1 MYDPEDWD
9 ARLAAARDHGGA
21 VALAL
26 AAGHKPPPQAPHPP
40 PLRNRVWAVVGGFG
54 ARAEAHVGLYA
65 RWEGGAERAVHGPHA
80 CVARGYPSLAEA
92 RVFCDGAGLA
102 DPVDRR

>member
-1 MYDPEDWD
+1 MRSILLGVLP
-9 ARLAAARDHGGA
+9 ALL
-21 VALAL
+21 VAGL
-26 AAGHKPPPQAPHPP
+26 AAGSSPTSPIVTPAQVKTMQALIPKCESEHD
-40 PLRNRVWAVVGGFG
+40 
-54 ARAEAHVGLYA
+54 
-65 RWEGGAERAVHGPHA
+65 HA